1 MTCVREAKS
10 PAYRSRSRLVERGR
24 PRRGPSSTVTALQSN
39 GSAITLFLDIG
50 QGSGLA
56 AASGV
61 RPFLPPIL
69 AASLGRADLGVNFS
83 GGDFA
88 FLESIGFIAVLA
100 VFAVLAYAVKLPP
113 PLLAGLAIALGAL
126 LFAGS
131 LTEGDRE
138 GWVGLPLGAAC
149 AALAWYASV
158 RFFARAGAR
167 LEADA
172 GATNGLRPH
181 LLRAYG
187 DLLALSL
194 ALVSV
199 AVPPLAFGALGV
211 FVLLLLRGRATEG
224 RKYEGLRILR

>member
-24 PRRGPSSTVTALQSN
+24 PRRGPSSTVTALQGTGS
-39 GSAITLFLDIG
+39 GSAISLFFDIG

-69 AASLGRADLGVNFS
+69 AGSLGRADAGVNFS

-88 FLESIGFIAVLA
+88 FLESIPFIVVLA
-100 VFAVLAYAVKLPP
+100 VLAVLAYAVKAPP
-113 PLLAGLAIALGAL
+113 PLLAAMAIALGAL

-131 LTEGDRE
+131 LTEGGRE

-149 AALAWYASV
+149 AALAWYASA
-158 RFFARAGAR
+158 RFFARASAR
-167 LEADA
+167 LEADR
-172 GATNGLRPH
+172 GFLG
-181 LLRAYG
+181 AYG

-194 ALVSV
+194 AVVSV
-199 AVPPLAFGALGV
+199 VVPPLAFGALGV
-211 FVLLLLRGRATEG
+211 FVLLLLRGRAAEG